1 MTGLEKMKS
10 QILDEANESAQTK
23 ISEAKTQADNI
34 LADARAEAE
43 KSKDSISRKSDEEIA
58 AHKERVESSEDLQR
72 RTKLLEAKQQ
82 MIADVL
88 DRAYE
93 SMQNMEPEAYFSM
106 MEKLVDKYA
115 LPEAGELALSP
126 ADAARM
132 PAGFEERVDE
142 IARGKGGSLT
152 IAKETRKIDNGFVLV
167 YGGIEENCTL
177 EAIFDAE
184 RDDLSDIAQK
194 ILFP

>member
-10 QILDEANESAQTK
+10 QILDEANETAQTK
-23 ISEAKTQADNI
+23 ISEAKAQADEI
-34 LADARAEAE
+34 LNQARAEAA
-43 KSKDSISRKSDEEIA
+43 KDEESISRKSDAEVAEY
-58 AHKERVESSEDLQR
+58 KERVESSADLQT
-72 RTKLLEAKQQ
+72 RTRMLEARQQ
-82 MIADVL
+82 MITDVL

-93 SMQNMEPEAYFSM
+93 SLTAMDTEAYFSM
-106 MEKLVDKYA
+106 LEKLVKKYA
-115 LPEAGELALSP
+115 LPEEGELVLSP
-126 ADAARM
+126 ADAGRM
-132 PAGFEERVDE
+132 PAGFEERVSE
-142 IARGKGGSLT
+142 IARDKGGSLT

-194 ILFP
+194 ILFS

>member
-10 QILDEANESAQTK
+10 QILDEANETAQTK
-23 ISEAKTQADNI
+23 ISEAKAQAENI
-34 LADARAEAE
+34 LSDARAEAE
-43 KSKDSISRKSDEEIA
+43 KSAAGISRKSDEDIA
-58 AHKERVESSEDLQR
+58 AHKERVESSADLQR

-82 MIADVL
+82 MITDVL

-93 SMQNMEPEAYFSM
+93 SLQNMEPEAYFSM
-106 MEKLVDKYA
+106 LEKLVEKYA
-115 LPEAGELALSP
+115 LPEAGELYLSP

-132 PAGFEERVDE
+132 PAGFESRVDE

-152 IAKETRKIDNGFVLV
+152 ISKETRKIDNGFVLA

-177 EAIFDAE
+177 GAIFDAE

>member
-1 MTGLEKMKS
+1 MTGLEKMKN
-10 QILDEANESAQTK
+10 QILEEANESAQTQ
-23 ISEAKTQADNI
+23 ISEAEAQAENI
-34 LADARAEAE
+34 LNDARAEAA
-43 KSKDSISRKSDEEIA
+43 KSQESISRKSDAEIA
-58 AHKERVESSEDLQR
+58 SYNERIESSADLQR
-72 RTKLLEAKQQ
+72 RTKLLEARQQ
-82 MIADVL
+82 MIKDVL

-93 SMQNMEPEAYFSM
+93 SLNTMEPEAYFSM
-106 MEKLVDKYA
+106 LEKLVDKYA
-115 LPEAGELALSP
+115 LPEAGELFLSP

-132 PAGFEERVDE
+132 PAGFEERVEE
-142 IARGKGGSLT
+142 IARGKGGSLS
-152 IAKETRKIDNGFVLV
+152 IAQETKKIDNGFVLV

>member
-10 QILDEANESAQTK
+10 QILDEAKETAQTK
-23 ISEAKTQADNI
+23 ISEAQAQADHI

-43 KSKDSISRKSDEEIA
+43 KSRDSISRKSDEDIA

-82 MIADVL
+82 MISDVL
-88 DRAYE
+88 DKAYE
-93 SMQNMEPEAYFSM
+93 SLQNMEPEAYFSM
-106 MEKLVDKYA
+106 LEKLVEKYA
-115 LPEAGELALSP
+115 LPEAGELVLSP

-132 PAGFEERVDE
+132 PAGFETRVAE

-152 IAKETRKIDNGFVLV
+152 VAKETRKIDNGFVLV